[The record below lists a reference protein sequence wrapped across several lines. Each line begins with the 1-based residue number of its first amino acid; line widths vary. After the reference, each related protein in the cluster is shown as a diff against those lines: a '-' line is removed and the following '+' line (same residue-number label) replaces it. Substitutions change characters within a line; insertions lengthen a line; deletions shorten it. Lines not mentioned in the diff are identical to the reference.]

1 MAYQRMQIGMLSG
14 KLQKPYWLRVSDNNC
29 QEDRAFDVRAS
40 NDSEKKRT
48 DVLIVTA
55 TVLIEPGLYV
65 QIVDPQQPQ
74 SLSNTSNA
82 TIVLP
87 ASAPTLGDWGDA
99 NLSGLSETPV
109 LVSNTPTGAS
119 DIPGG
124 VGEVPTAVS
133 DPLVALPPSE
143 PTIESS

>member
-1 MAYQRMQIGMLSG
+1 MAHQRMQIGMLSG

-48 DVLIVTA
+48 DVLTVTA

-74 SLSNTSNA
+74 SLFNTSNA

-99 NLSGLSETPV
+99 NLGGLSETPV
-109 LVSNTPTGAS
+109 LSNTPTGAS
-119 DIPGG
+119 GIPGG
-124 VGEVPTAVS
+124 VGEVPTVVS
-133 DPLVALPPSE
+133 DLPVALPSSA
-143 PTIESS
+143 PTIPSS